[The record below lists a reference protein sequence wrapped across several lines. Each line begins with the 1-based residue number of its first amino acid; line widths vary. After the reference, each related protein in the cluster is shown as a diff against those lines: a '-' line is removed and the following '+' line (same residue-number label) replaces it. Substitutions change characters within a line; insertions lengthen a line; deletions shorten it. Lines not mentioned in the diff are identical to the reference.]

1 MSWLGKVVG
10 GTFGFLMG
18 GPIGAILGAAFG
30 HQIDQNGLD
39 LRLTTDDFGSEDSE
53 TIQLAFFTATFSLMG
68 YIAKSDG
75 RVSEQE
81 IAFARSIMD
90 KMVLPTSLRHKAM
103 DLFAEGKQ
111 PLFDVE
117 AIIADFHR
125 HCQNRDILSR
135 TLMEILTA
143 AALVDGSMSPT
154 KENILLHICQLI
166 GFSKFEF
173 YGLRARLNT
182 EKRFSNF
189 GFRDEA
195 GYQRRYQ
202 RANSPLA
209 NEASIGG
216 AYEILGV
223 PFGASES
230 EVKQAYRRLISQHHP
245 DKLAAKGA
253 SDRQIK
259 SANDKTQKIQ
269 RAYDAIIKS
278 RKP

>member
-18 GPIGAILGAAFG
+18 GPVGAILGAAFG

-39 LRLTTDDFGSEDSE
+39 LRLTVDDFGSEDSE

-81 IAFARSIMD
+81 IAFARNIMD
-90 KMVLPTSLRHKAM
+90 KMVLPTPLRHKAM

-117 AIIADFHR
+117 AVVADFHR
-125 HCQNRDILSR
+125 HCRNRDILSR
-135 TLMEILTA
+135 TLIEILTA
-143 AALVDGSMSPT
+143 AALVDGSMSPN
-154 KENILLHICQLI
+154 KEGILLHICQLI

-182 EKRFSNF
+182 EKRFANF
-189 GFRDEA
+189 GSRDET

-202 RANSPLA
+202 RANGPLGH
-209 NEASIGG
+209 EASIGE
-216 AYEILGV
+216 AYDILGV

-253 SDRQIK
+253 NDRQMK

-278 RKP
+278 RKS